1 MSLSASFFGDCCLP
15 DISSS
20 SRVAEICAGSLT
32 TELAVAAERERRG
45 GRARARLTGAGE
57 AALMTMVAAAV
68 GTEEA
73 EGVPPP
79 VDAAGSKR
87 GEVATARDW
96 PFPIPGKWKYKLTH

>member
-1 MSLSASFFGDCCLP
+1 MSLSASFLGDCCLP

-45 GRARARLTGAGE
+45 GRARVTGAGE
-57 AALMTMVAAAV
+57 DALMTMVAAA

-73 EGVPPP
+73 EGAPP
-79 VDAAGSKR
+79 VDAAGSRR
-87 GEVATARDW
+87 GEVATAWDW

>member
-1 MSLSASFFGDCCLP
+1 MSLSASFLGDCCLP

-45 GRARARLTGAGE
+45 GRARLTGAGE
-57 AALMTMVAAAV
+57 EALMTMVAAA
-68 GTEEA
+68 GTGTDEA
-73 EGVPPP
+73 EGAPPP
-79 VDAAGSKR
+79 GDAAGSRR

-96 PFPIPGKWKYKLTH
+96 PFPIPGKRKYKLTH

>member
-1 MSLSASFFGDCCLP
+1 MSLSASFLGDCCLP

-45 GRARARLTGAGE
+45 GRARLLTGAGE
-57 AALMTMVAAAV
+57 AALMTMVAAAA

-73 EGVPPP
+73 EGAPPP
-79 VDAAGSKR
+79 GDAAGSRR

-96 PFPIPGKWKYKLTH
+96 PFPIPGKRKYKLTH

>member
-45 GRARARLTGAGE
+45 GRARLTGAGE
-57 AALMTMVAAAV
+57 AALMTMVAAAA

-73 EGVPPP
+73 EGAPP
-79 VDAAGSKR
+79 VDAAGSRR
-87 GEVATARDW
+87 GEVATARDC
-96 PFPIPGKWKYKLTH
+96 PFPIPGKGKYKLTH